1 MNLAFAV
8 RDRRLTRKGLE
19 PLAADTAGHITF
31 TVDFDAE
38 WTGMVKVV
46 VFENGE
52 SRAELLYTGQA
63 EIPAAVLGAGELYV
77 SVNGYR
83 SQGDTVAIVRTVAMA
98 RPVQILPA
106 GAAPAGDPTAYTP
119 TLLEQ
124 ILAGAGEAGTAAAE
138 AQAVKNQLLADKA
151 AGLFTGETGPAG
163 ESATIA
169 VDGAEEGEKAAVYNL
184 GTARNARL
192 RFILP
197 RGTGISEIVDNWD
210 GTWTVR
216 FSSGETQT
224 LRAPGTLGN
233 PGEAVLASA
242 VEDYLTA
249 HPPAAGADGAD
260 GRSVMGIYYNFNRDQ
275 WVFTFSDGGTQQ
287 VTGPT
292 IPVVSSS
299 ITSSSTTAA
308 SSSALRLVYITANNA
323 MPKSGGSFSGAV
335 SAASA
340 QQTPSQ
346 YLLRNTCLSATA
358 ETPSNNGEICW
369 VYG

>member
-52 SRAELLYTGQA
+52 SRAEVLYTGQA

-98 RPVQILPA
+98 RPVVILPA

-119 TLLEQ
+119 TLFEQ
-124 ILAGAGEAGTAAAE
+124 ILAAAGEAGTAAAE

-169 VDGAEEGEKAAVYNL
+169 VDGAEAGEEAAVYNL
-184 GTARNARL
+184 GTERNARL
-192 RFILP
+192 RFVLP
-197 RGTGISEIVDNWD
+197 RGRGIAEIVDNWD
-210 GTWTVR
+210 GTWTVA

-233 PGEAVLASA
+233 PGDAVLASA
-242 VEDYLTA
+242 VADYLTA
-249 HPPAAGADGAD
+249 HPPAAGED
-260 GRSVMGIYYNFNRDQ
+260 GRGVTAIAYTSDGNQ
-275 WVFTFSDGGTQQ
+275 WIFTFSDGQSQ
-287 VTGPT
+287 AVAGPA
-292 IPVVSSS
+292 IPAIS
-299 ITSSSTTAA
+299 TSLNSTSASTAA
-308 SSSALRLVYITANNA
+308 SSSAVRMAYNLAATA
-323 MPKSGGSFSGAV
+323 MQRSGGTFTGKVTA
-335 SAASA
+335 AASS
-340 QQTPSQ
+340 QLPTQ
-346 YLLRNTCLSATA
+346 YLLRNTRLSATA
-358 ETPSNNGEICW
+358 LTPSNNGEICW

>member
-46 VFENGE
+46 VFENGDQ
-52 SRAELLYTGQA
+52 RTELLYTGQA

-124 ILAGAGEAGTAAAE
+124 ILAAAGEAGTAAAE
-138 AQAVKNQLLADKA
+138 AQAVKNELLADKE

-169 VDGAEEGEKAAVYNL
+169 VDGAEEGEEAAVYNL

-197 RGTGISEIVDNWD
+197 RGTGIAEIVDNWD
-210 GTWTVR
+210 GTWTVV
-216 FSSGETQT
+216 FSNGETQT
-224 LRAPGTLGN
+224 LRAPGTLDT

-242 VEDYLTA
+242 VEDYLTT
-249 HPPAAGADGAD
+249 HPPAAGED
-260 GRSVMGIYYNFNRDQ
+260 GRSVTGVSYRFSDNK
-275 WVFTFSDGGTQQ
+275 WVFTFSDGGSQL
-287 VTGPT
+287 VTGPS
-292 IPVVSSS
+292 IPLVSSNVNS
-299 ITSSSTTAA
+299 ASTTTAA
-308 SSSALRLVYITANNA
+308 SSSALRLVYLTANDA
-323 MPKSGGSFSGAV
+323 MPRSGGFFSGMV
-335 SAASA
+335 SAAAA
-340 QQTPSQ
+340 QQTPSR
-346 YLLRNTCLSATA
+346 YLLRNTCLASSAL
-358 ETPSNNGEICW
+358 TPTNTGEICW

>member
-124 ILAGAGEAGTAAAE
+124 ILAAAGEAGTAAAE
-138 AQAVKNQLLADKA
+138 AQAVKNELLADKE

-169 VDGAEEGEKAAVYNL
+169 VDGAYPVDLPPDTLGLLKAARHNEYQEFEHDYPRFARIAREEGFDFIGSRFEHIARIEQAHGDRFGALADLLEGGKLFDSGEK
-184 GTARNARL
+184 TAWMCLNC
-192 RFILP
+192 
-197 RGTGISEIVDNWD
+197 GEIV
-210 GTWTVR
+210 TA
-216 FSSGETQT
+216 S
-224 LRAPGTLGN
+224 LAPNQCPVCDHERGYFIRL
-233 PGEAVLASA
+233 ELA
-242 VEDYLTA
+242 
-249 HPPAAGADGAD
+249 P
-260 GRSVMGIYYNFNRDQ
+260 
-275 WVFTFSDGGTQQ
+275 FTRG
-287 VTGPT
+287 
-292 IPVVSSS
+292 
-299 ITSSSTTAA
+299 
-308 SSSALRLVYITANNA
+308 
-323 MPKSGGSFSGAV
+323 
-335 SAASA
+335 
-340 QQTPSQ
+340 
-346 YLLRNTCLSATA
+346 
-358 ETPSNNGEICW
+358 
-369 VYG
+369 

>member
-46 VFENGE
+46 VFENGDQ
-52 SRAELLYTGQA
+52 RTELLYTGQA

-124 ILAGAGEAGTAAAE
+124 ILAAAGEAGTAAAE
-138 AQAVKNQLLADKA
+138 AQAVKNELLADKE

-169 VDGAEEGEKAAVYNL
+169 VDGAEEGEEAAVYNL

-197 RGTGISEIVDNWD
+197 RGTGIAEIVDNWD
-210 GTWTVR
+210 GTWTVV
-216 FSSGETQT
+216 FSNGKIQT
-224 LRAPGTLGN
+224 LRAPGTLDN
-233 PGEAVLASA
+233 PGEAVLSA
-242 VEDYLTA
+242 AVADYLTA
-249 HPPAAGADGAD
+249 HPPAAGADG
-260 GRSVMGIYYNFNRDQ
+260 RGITAITYVPGENQ
-275 WVFTFSDGGTQQ
+275 WIFTFSDGEREEVAGSA
-287 VTGPT
+287 
-292 IPVVSSS
+292 IPAVSGSLES
-299 ITSSSTTAA
+299 TSNETAA
-308 SSSALRLVYITANNA
+308 SSAALRTAYLLASAA
-323 MPKSGGSFSGAV
+323 MAKGGGTFTGAV
-335 SAASA
+335 YAAVE
-340 QQTPSQ
+340 TPSES
-346 YLLRNTCLSATA
+346 LLRNTSLTA
-358 ETPSNNGEICW
+358 AEMTPGGDGEICW
-369 VYG
+369 QYE